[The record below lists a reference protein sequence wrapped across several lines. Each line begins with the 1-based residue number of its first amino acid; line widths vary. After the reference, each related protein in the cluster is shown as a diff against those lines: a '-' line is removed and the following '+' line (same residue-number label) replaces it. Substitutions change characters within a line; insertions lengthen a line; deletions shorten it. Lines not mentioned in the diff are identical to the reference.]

1 MREKTRTLA
10 RHARWLGAAA
20 LLAFSAVGFAA
31 AQDGVPTSIFSEVVD
46 VRVVNLEIVVTE
58 DGGRVTGLKP
68 EDFVLTVDG
77 NVVPIEYFTE
87 VHGGTAVARG
97 DEGDVATLPALA
109 PGTPVGTSYL
119 VFVDDY
125 FMVKA
130 RRDKVLRD
138 LIEQLPLLSPEDRM
152 AVVAFNGKKLEMLAS
167 WSPSVPELTRV
178 LGEAAER
185 PALGLQRVAEQRSY
199 EASRRIDRQTLQPLG
214 GRGVDPNSDGFEH
227 LDPEEE
233 READRIAGQVER
245 VVLAATS
252 ALRSFANP
260 PGRKV
265 MILLSGG
272 WPYNPAQYVTGD
284 FYRSTFRDVKVG
296 DDLFGSLVE
305 TANRLSYTL
314 YPVDVPHQ
322 DPALGDAEISNADLA
337 QERFDLY
344 RDREQEQRTSLLTIA
359 RETGGEA
366 VLGGARDAL
375 FERVVADTRSYYWLG
390 FTPSWQGDDSEHK
403 VEAKAR
409 RKGLKIRSRMGFS
422 DLSRSTEVSMM
433 VESALILGDAP
444 SAIPLAVQVGKGKRA
459 GFGKV
464 EVPLTVII
472 PVAELTFLPYEDK
485 FVAETELR
493 IAVRDELGNLSDVPV
508 MPLAIAMETMPK
520 EGELRRFDTQL
531 KMRKKKHEL
540 IVSLYD
546 NASGKI
552 LTGKI
557 PVDPEQN

>member
-1 MREKTRTLA
+1 MRDKTSTFGRPL
-10 RHARWLGAAA
+10 RRVGAAA
-20 LLAFSAVGFAA
+20 LLAFFAAGFAA
-31 AQDGVPTSIFSEVVD
+31 AQNDAPASIFGEVVD

-58 DGGRVTGLKP
+58 GGERVAGLRP

-77 NVVPIEYFTE
+77 NEVPIEYFTE

-125 FMVKA
+125 FMVKQ
-130 RRDKVLRD
+130 RRDKALRD
-138 LIEQLPLLSPEDRM
+138 LTEQLPLLNSEDRM
-152 AVVAFNGKKLEMLAS
+152 AVVAFDGKKLDMLSS
-167 WSPSVPELTRV
+167 WSQSVPALTRT
-178 LGEAAER
+178 LEAALER
-185 PALGLQRVAEQRSY
+185 PAQGLVRLSEQRSY
-199 EASRRIDRQTLQPLG
+199 QVGRRVDREFRQQLG
-214 GRGVDPNSDGFEH
+214 GARANTVSLNQ

-245 VVLAATS
+245 VTRAATS

-265 MILLSGG
+265 MILLAGG

-284 FYRSTFRDVKVG
+284 LYRATFRDVKVG
-296 DDLFGSLVE
+296 DDLFGDLVE

-314 YPVDVPHQ
+314 YPVDVPNE
-322 DPALGDAEISNADLA
+322 DPALANADISDVDIA
-337 QERFDLY
+337 QEEFELQDE
-344 RDREQEQRTSLLTIA
+344 REQEQRTALLTIA
-359 RETGGEA
+359 RDTGGEA
-366 VLGGARDAL
+366 ILGAARGAL

-403 VEAKAR
+403 VKIQPR
-409 RKGLKIRSRMGFS
+409 RKGLKVRARKGFT

-433 VESALILGDAP
+433 VESALLLGDAP
-444 SAIPLAVQVGKGKRA
+444 SAIPLAVQAGKGERA

-464 EVPLTVII
+464 EVPITVII
-472 PVAELTFLPYEDK
+472 PVGELTFLPHESE

-493 IAVRDELGNLSDVPV
+493 VAVRDEQGNLSDVPV
-508 MPLAIAMETMPK
+508 MPLAIALDEMPK
-520 EGELRRFDTQL
+520 DRALRRFDTKL
-531 KMRKKKHEL
+531 KIRKKKHEL

-546 NASGKI
+546 VASGKI
-552 LTGKI
+552 LTGKCY
-557 PVDPEQN
+557 VDPEAK